1 MEDYLGVVG
10 KKAAR
15 GDRITL
21 VLDKGQGLSAVR
33 DMLQAGADYITMVK
47 LGWGTSYVTKNLEKK
62 IALYKEYSINVYLG
76 GTLFELAYLKGKLE
90 EYIGFLKKAGIT
102 TIEISNGTLEITPK
116 EKTALIE
123 KLSRDFTVL
132 SEIGSKDAE
141 TIMPPYKW
149 IELARAE
156 LAAGAKKIICESRES
171 GTVGIYR
178 ASGEVR
184 FGLIDELIT
193 QVEPN
198 NLIFEAPLKSQQVW
212 FVRKFGADVNLGN
225 IAFDD
230 VIALETLR
238 MGLRGDT
245 LEMFHCG
252 K

>member
-1 MEDYLGVVG
+1 MD
-10 KKAAR
+10 
-15 GDRITL
+15 
-21 VLDKGQGLSAVR
+21 
-33 DMLQAGADYITMVK
+33 
-47 LGWGTSYVTKNLEKK
+47 
-62 IALYKEYSINVYLG
+62 VYLG
-76 GTLFELAYLKGKLE
+76 GTLFELAYLKGKLGQ
-90 EYIGFLKKAGIT
+90 YVGFLKKTGIT
-102 TIEISNGTLEITPK
+102 TIEISNGTLEITPD
-116 EKTALIE
+116 EKTALIK
-123 KLSRDFTVL
+123 KLSKDFTVL

-178 ASGEVR
+178 SSGEVR

-212 FVRKFGADVNLGN
+212 FVKKFGADVNLGN
-225 IAFDD
+225 VAFDD

-238 MGLRGDT
+238 RGLRGDT